1 MKLKILIIFLFIL
14 QPNLTAQKVTNSQ
27 CKWQKNEVDPFTK
40 VKQRTTEWERV
51 GFNNLFNNSL
61 HGNVKFAIS
70 EQVSEND
77 TIYSLWINTFTAEMV
92 CFNDQSIIRIK
103 SGDTII
109 DFPLLAGINCGNSLA
124 NYSVINPED
133 MEFLKSNPIDLLRI
147 QFSGDGNLI
156 INFDIKNVNRY
167 SKLTTDYFIRT
178 LKCFE

>member
-1 MKLKILIIFLFIL
+1 MKLKILIIILFVL
-14 QPNLTAQKVTNSQ
+14 QPVLIAQKATKSQ

-40 VKQRTTEWERV
+40 VKQRTTEWEKV
-51 GFNNLFNNSL
+51 GYNIILKNNIHGSL
-61 HGNVKFAIS
+61 NFAIS
-70 EQVSEND
+70 EQISEND
-77 TIYSLWINTFTAEMV
+77 TVFSLWINTSTAQMV